1 MNYTE
6 ARDVLREEGE
16 VLDNHDTLSV
26 LIRKGSPVHQAIKT
40 LAHPTVIEHLIE
52 IGAVTY
58 ADIFGNLQANGRD
71 VSPEEGKQILLAPYK
86 EPPVVAKLSDKEC
99 ELLLSLMHDGHKLDT
114 FKSSAI
120 LRTLKKFTNLF
131 VDARDDDTLG
141 DYFDR
146 HYDQIS
152 DYCERMEKKDIEPYP
167 GYNDGRAESDCEDE
181 YEECECECEC
191 DGEDED
197 ESSEPILGYCVITP
211 LDPKKGPAHRFPVY
225 GELSSDEFWKLFDIG
240 KDGFSDDE

>member
-1 MNYTE
+1 MNLTE
-6 ARDVLREEGE
+6 ARDVLREEGK

-26 LIRKGSPVHQAIKT
+26 LIRKGSPVHQAIKV
-40 LAHPTVIEHLIE
+40 LANPTVIEHLIE
-52 IGAVTY
+52 TGAVTY
-58 ADIFGNLQANGRD
+58 ADIFGSFQANGRD
-71 VSPEEGKQILLAPYK
+71 ISPEEGKEILLATYK
-86 EPPVVAKLSDKEC
+86 EQPVTAKLSDKEC

-120 LRTLKKFTNLF
+120 LRTLRKFTNIF

-181 YEECECECEC
+181 CEECECEC

-211 LDPKKGPAHRFPVY
+211 LDPKRGPAHRFPVY
-225 GELSSDEFWKLFDIG
+225 GELFSDEFWKLFDIG
-240 KDGFSDDE
+240 KDDSSDDE